1 MAGSPNPVL
10 VTAAVIEKEGR
21 VLIARRL
28 TASHGAGGWEFPG
41 GKIEPGETP
50 EECLVREIREELEI
64 HIHILGSFLDYVHEY
79 PEKSIR
85 LISFRAHITAGIPVP
100 SDHEELAWATPEEL
114 TGFDF
119 LPADLPIV
127 EAIRNSDLFTRP

>member
-50 EECLVREIREELEI
+50 EECLVREIREELDVEI
-64 HIHILGSFLDYVHEY
+64 QVVDVFEVVFYRYEWGAVLILAYRCQLLTQNIQNIGVAEHRWVR
-79 PEKSIR
+79 PEKLVNFSI
-85 LISFRAHITAGIPVP
+85 
-100 SDHEELAWATPEEL
+100 
-114 TGFDF
+114 
-119 LPADLPIV
+119 LPADQPI
-127 EAIRNSDLFTRP
+127 IDRLNGHS